1 MILNVLKFLKCPS
14 KNKKNLGLTWYM
26 YCFWFIFL
34 SFPLNFGLKNGVLLY
49 KGITF
54 KTITSYFFLDCEQ
67 WIHRYCLD
75 SLEELCPKKKKN
87 RPPSSVFNIPRPHA
101 GKLPMNSHTAVYSYT
116 CMNFM
121 WGWEE
126 AVLVLHYWCM
136 RLRLNPEPPWGGAH

>member
-1 MILNVLKFLKCPS
+1 
-14 KNKKNLGLTWYM
+14 M
-26 YCFWFIFL
+26 Y
-34 SFPLNFGLKNGVLLY
+34 
-49 KGITF
+49 F

-101 GKLPMNSHTAVYSYT
+101 GKLPMNSHTAAYSY
-116 CMNFM
+116 MNFM